1 MALEGF
7 LPTHD
12 LERIRLRPL
21 LGAFLLGRLVSYSL
35 YVGAASAAHDSLG
48 RLFGEGLF
56 SPEAIFT
63 QLIGVAVLIAIVF
76 IDWPTVI
83 DKARGWWATR
93 RGRPT
98 PPPIRNSVL
107 PGMTPAEHKP

>member
-1 MALEGF
+1 VGSRTPALSGGGGPVF
-7 LPTHD
+7 
-12 LERIRLRPL
+12 RAA
-21 LGAFLLGRLVSYSL
+21 GNYGRDMWQPSEDKR
-35 YVGAASAAHDSLG
+35 GAASAAHDSLG

-56 SPEAIFT
+56 SPEAILT
-63 QLIGVAVLIAIVF
+63 QLIDVAVLIAIVF